1 MADPLQPPSFAT
13 LLQRFFAEHLA
24 HHRSVSP
31 RTIAAYRDTFRLL
44 LLFAER
50 HIGKAPTAV
59 VLTDLDAPLVL
70 AFLDHLE
77 AERGNGART
86 RNARLTA
93 IRSFLGYAAH
103 HDLSA
108 LPTIQ
113 RTLAI
118 PVKRFDRP
126 MLGFLSRDDMHAVL
140 DAPDAQ
146 SWVGQRDRALL
157 TTMYNTGARVSEII
171 GVRIDDLVLDGAP
184 CVHLHGK
191 GRKQRTVPLWRTTAA
206 LLRAWT
212 RRLDGA
218 AAGSPLFPNRSGTA
232 MTRSNVTQRL
242 ALSVQTAAIHQPHLL
257 GRDISP
263 HTIRHTTAMHLLQ
276 SGVDIT
282 VIALWLGHES
292 PATTHLYIAADMAM
306 KERALAHLQPPTTAF
321 PRYRPPDALM
331 RFLQSL

>member
-1 MADPLQPPSFAT
+1 MPDSLRPPSFAT
-13 LLQRFFAEHLA
+13 LLQRFFAEHLTQ
-24 HHRSVSP
+24 HRSVSP

-44 LLFAER
+44 LLFTER
-50 HIGKAPTAV
+50 RIGKAPTAV
-59 VLTDLDAPLVL
+59 VLADFDAPLVL

-77 AERGNGART
+77 AERGK
-86 RNARLTA
+86 
-93 IRSFLGYAAH
+93 GYAAH

-140 DAPDAQ
+140 DAPDVQ
-146 SWVGQRDRALL
+146 SWIGQRDRALL

-171 GVRIDDLVLDGAP
+171 GVQLGDLVLDGAP
-184 CVHLHGK
+184 CVHLRGK
-191 GRKQRTVPLWRTTAA
+191 GRKHRTVPLWRTTAA

-212 RRLDGA
+212 RQFNGA
-218 AAGSPLFPNRSGTA
+218 AAGSPLFPNRGGTE

-242 ALSVQTAAIHQPHLL
+242 ALCIQTAATNRPHLL
-257 GRDISP
+257 GRSISP

-292 PATTHLYIAADMAM
+292 PATTHLYIEADLAM
-306 KERALAHLQPPTTAF
+306 KERALGHLQPPGTTV
-321 PRYRPPDALM
+321 PRYRPPDTLM

>member
-1 MADPLQPPSFAT
+1 MADPPQPPAFAT
-13 LLQRFFAEHLA
+13 LLQRFFAEHLTQ
-24 HHRSVSP
+24 HRSVSP

-50 HIGKAPTAV
+50 RIGKAPAGV
-59 VLTDLDAPLVL
+59 VLADLDAPLVR

-126 MLGFLSRDDMHAVL
+126 MLGFLSRDDMQAVL

-171 GVRIDDLVLDGAP
+171 GVRIADLVLDGAP

-206 LLRAWT
+206 LLRAWM
-212 RRLDGA
+212 RHLDGA
-218 AAGSPLFPNRSGTA
+218 ATSSPLFPNRGGTA

-242 ALSVQTAAIHQPHLL
+242 ALCVQTAAADRAHLL
-257 GRDISP
+257 GRSISP

-276 SGVDIT
+276 SGVI
-282 VIALWLGHES
+282 S
-292 PATTHLYIAADMAM
+292 P
-306 KERALAHLQPPTTAF
+306 
-321 PRYRPPDALM
+321 
-331 RFLQSL
+331 

>member
-1 MADPLQPPSFAT
+1 M
-13 LLQRFFAEHLA
+13 
-24 HHRSVSP
+24 
-31 RTIAAYRDTFRLL
+31 
-44 LLFAER
+44 
-50 HIGKAPTAV
+50 
-59 VLTDLDAPLVL
+59 
-70 AFLDHLE
+70 
-77 AERGNGART
+77 
-86 RNARLTA
+86 RLTA

-103 HDLSA
+103 HDISA
-108 LPTIQ
+108 LPIIE

-126 MLGFLSRDDMHAVL
+126 MLGFLSRDDLQAVL
-140 DAPDAQ
+140 DAPDAR

-171 GVRIDDLVLDGAP
+171 GLRVKDLVLDGAP

-191 GRKQRTVPLWRTTAA
+191 GRKQRTVPLWRATAA

-212 RRLDGA
+212 RQLDSA
-218 AAGSPLFPNRSGTA
+218 AAGPLFPNRGGRA

-242 ALSVQTAAIHQPHLL
+242 ALCVQAAAAERPHLL
-257 GRDISP
+257 GRSISP

-292 PATTHLYIAADMAM
+292 PSTTHMYVEADLAM
-306 KERALAHLQPPTTAF
+306 KERALGRLQPPGTTV
-321 PRYRPPDALM
+321 PRYRPPDELL

>member
-1 MADPLQPPSFAT
+1 MADPQQPPSFAT
-13 LLQRFFAEHLA
+13 LLQRFFAEHLTQ
-24 HHRSVSP
+24 HRAVSP

-44 LLFAER
+44 LLFTER
-50 HIGKAPTAV
+50 RIGKAPVAI

-126 MLGFLSRDDMHAVL
+126 MLGFLSRDDMQAVL

-146 SWVGQRDRALL
+146 SWDR
-157 TTMYNTGARVSEII
+157 TN
-171 GVRIDDLVLDGAP
+171 
-184 CVHLHGK
+184 
-191 GRKQRTVPLWRTTAA
+191 
-206 LLRAWT
+206 
-212 RRLDGA
+212 
-218 AAGSPLFPNRSGTA
+218 GTE
-232 MTRSNVTQRL
+232 
-242 ALSVQTAAIHQPHLL
+242 P
-257 GRDISP
+257 
-263 HTIRHTTAMHLLQ
+263 
-276 SGVDIT
+276 
-282 VIALWLGHES
+282 
-292 PATTHLYIAADMAM
+292 Y
-306 KERALAHLQPPTTAF
+306 
-321 PRYRPPDALM
+321 
-331 RFLQSL
+331 

>member
-1 MADPLQPPSFAT
+1 MADPSRPPPFAS
-13 LLQRFFAEHLA
+13 LLQRFFAEHLTQ
-24 HHRSVSP
+24 HRSVSP

-44 LLFAER
+44 LLFVER
-50 HIGKAPTAV
+50 RIGKAPTAV
-59 VLTDLDAPLVL
+59 VLSDLDAPLVL

-77 AERGNGART
+77 TERGNGART

-93 IRSFLGYAAH
+93 IRSFLAYAAR

-108 LPTIQ
+108 PATIQ

-126 MLGFLSRDDMHAVL
+126 MLGFLSREDMQAVL
-140 DAPDAQ
+140 DAPDAK

-157 TTMYNTGARVSEII
+157 TAMYNTGARVSEII
-171 GVRIDDLVLDGAP
+171 GLRIGDLILDGTP

-191 GRKQRTVPLWRTTAA
+191 GRKQRSVPLWRTTAT

-218 AAGSPLFPNRSGTA
+218 AAGCPLFPNRGGA
-232 MTRSNVTQRL
+232 GMTRSNVTQRL
-242 ALSVQTAAIHQPHLL
+242 ALSVKTAATDRPQLL
-257 GRDISP
+257 GRSISP

-292 PATTHLYIAADMAM
+292 PATTHSYIQADLAM
-306 KERALAHLQPPTTAF
+306 KERALAQLQPPDTAAA
-321 PRYRPPDALM
+321 RYQPPDALM
-331 RFLQSL
+331 RFLESL